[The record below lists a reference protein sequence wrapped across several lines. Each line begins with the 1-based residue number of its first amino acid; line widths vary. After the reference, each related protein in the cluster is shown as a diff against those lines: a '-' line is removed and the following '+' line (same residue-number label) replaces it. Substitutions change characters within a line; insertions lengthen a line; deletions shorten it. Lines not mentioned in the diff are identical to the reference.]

1 MAENRHEGT
10 EYRAGCPGAADLPGF
25 TDRNYWQRKA
35 AEMATY
41 GHEGGHAF
49 NEDQRAAMREVEDG
63 GGHDGLAPSADERRA
78 ERQRVIRET
87 QAMGERA
94 AAARPFVAAFP
105 VADGHLT
112 GPGQGGMSLSEYY
125 AGEAIRALVGI
136 YPVPGTNEDYRG
148 EYALARWAHQIGEA
162 MEVEALRR
170 RGGA

>member
-1 MAENRHEGT
+1 MANVDRHT
-10 EYRAGCPGAADLPGF
+10 
-25 TDRNYWQRKA
+25 
-35 AEMATY
+35 
-41 GHEGGHAF
+41 
-49 NEDQRAAMREVEDG
+49 EDG

-94 AAARPFVAAFP
+94 RAARPFVAAFP
-105 VADGHLT
+105 VPKAE
-112 GPGQGGMSLSEYY
+112 GQRGEMMQWPEPGMSLSEYY

-170 RGGA
+170 RGGEK

>member
-1 MAENRHEGT
+1 
-10 EYRAGCPGAADLPGF
+10 
-25 TDRNYWQRKA
+25 
-35 AEMATY
+35 MATY

-94 AAARPFVAAFP
+94 RAARPFVAAFP
-105 VADGHLT
+105 VPKAE
-112 GPGQGGMSLSEYY
+112 GQRGEMMQWPEPGMSLSEYY
-125 AGEAIRALVGI
+125 AGRALEFFLERECWPIEQGAA
-136 YPVPGTNEDYRG
+136 D
-148 EYALARWAHQIGEA
+148 QIAKRSFAIGDA
-162 MEVEALRR
+162 MEAEALRR